1 MNKKIFLI
9 ISLVSLVLFI
19 VLINLLVF
27 DRLEVKG
34 CGCPKVVSHNFVGIF
49 IILSVIF
56 IGSLFYY
63 LFTLKI
69 DQKQKIITSNIK
81 TLYSILDED
90 EKNLFDIIISCGG
103 QINQSDVSKKYG
115 KIKAH
120 RLIQKLKQKNIVY
133 IIKEGN
139 QNKIYLKENLKQVIK

>member
-1 MNKKIFLI
+1 
-9 ISLVSLVLFI
+9 

-27 DRLEVKG
+27 DRLAVKD

-49 IILSVIF
+49 VLLSVIF
-56 IGSLFYY
+56 VASLFYY

-69 DQKQKIITSNIK
+69 DQKQKIISSNIK

-90 EKNLFDIIISCGG
+90 EKHLFDMIIANSGS
-103 QINQSDVSKKYG
+103 INQSDVSKKYG

-120 RLIQKLKQKNIVY
+120 RLTQKLKQKNVVY
-133 IIKEGN
+133 IIKERN
-139 QNKIYLKENLKQVIK
+139 QNKIFIKQNLKQVIK